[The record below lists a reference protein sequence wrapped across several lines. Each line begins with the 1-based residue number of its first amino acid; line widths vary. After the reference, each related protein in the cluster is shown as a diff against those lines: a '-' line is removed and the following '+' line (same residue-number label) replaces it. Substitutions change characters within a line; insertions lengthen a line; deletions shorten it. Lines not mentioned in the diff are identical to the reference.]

1 MDGISTIFY
10 SDRAIQTEISD
21 RPAIAADG
29 TMIQEGYCGEN
40 LSQFEHKVAPPAAAE
55 IQWPKIDNKL
65 AASNPFA

>member
-1 MDGISTIFY
+1 
-10 SDRAIQTEISD
+10 
-21 RPAIAADG
+21 
-29 TMIQEGYCGEN
+29 MIQEGYRGEN